1 MNSQFDYT
9 PPTDQPTFE
18 AAPFGSTP
26 PQPAGHSKGYS
37 IAALVLGIVALFCTC
52 CCCCFYFV
60 APICSVIAIVMAIIS
75 RRNNH
80 GKLSG
85 MALTGLLLA
94 ILALLF
100 FLVILV
106 FDIVFFTMPAEEF
119 EELFYEFIYDS
130 ELPYEEL
137 ETYISDLS

>member
-18 AAPFGSTP
+18 NAPFESTP
-26 PQPAGHSKGYS
+26 PQPAGHAKGYS

-52 CCCCFYFV
+52 YCCCFYFI

-75 RRNNH
+75 RRDNN

-85 MALTGLLLA
+85 MALVGLILA

-106 FDIVFFTMPAEEF
+106 FDIVFAAMPKEEF

-130 ELPYEEL
+130 ETPYEEF
-137 ETYISDLS
+137 ETNIENIS